1 MRICFLVW
9 KINELQSMGKNDNN
23 DKEKKIMEDIVK
35 HELELN
41 TKELKRCIDKII
53 PFAETTEEI
62 VKLNFESIRLLVD
75 YCEHLS
81 IEGESA
87 IEKWLTSPRL
97 AKLKENRKK

>member
-1 MRICFLVW
+1 MV
-9 KINELQSMGKNDNN
+9 NNDN
-23 DKEKKIMEDIVK
+23 DYKEKKMIEDIVK

-41 TKELKRCIDKII
+41 IKELKRCIDEII
-53 PFAETTEEI
+53 PFVETTEEI

-87 IEKWLTSPRL
+87 IEKWVTPKRL
-97 AKLKENRKK
+97 VEMRERRTQQ